1 MQKSV
6 MDILDLIP
14 QRAPLVMVDRFLGI
28 EKGVSHTEFNV
39 HEDNIM
45 VENGVLSECGLIEH
59 IAQSA
64 AARVGYIFKSQDM
77 DVPIGYIGAVNKF
90 SVETLPPV
98 GSLINT
104 EVKVLQ
110 EVGGIS
116 LIEAVCKVAGE
127 CIAGCRMKIF
137 LDTND

>member
-1 MQKSV
+1 

-14 QRAPLVMVDRFLGI
+14 QRAPLVMVDTFLGI
-28 EKGVSHTEFNV
+28 EEGVSHTEFNV

>member
-1 MQKSV
+1 MN
-6 MDILDLIP
+6 ILDLIP
-14 QRAPLVMVDRFLGI
+14 QRAPIVMVDKFLGI
-28 EKGVSHTEFNV
+28 EDGVSHTEFNV
-39 HEDNIM
+39 QNDNIM

-64 AARVGYIFKSQDM
+64 AARVGYIFKSESKDI
-77 DVPIGYIGAVNKF
+77 PIGYIGSVNKF
-90 SVETLPPV
+90 SIDTLPPV
-98 GSLINT
+98 GSVINT

-116 LIEAVCKVAGE
+116 LIEAVCKIAGE
-127 CIAGCRMKIF
+127 YIAGCRMKIF

>member
-14 QRAPLVMVDRFLGI
+14 QRAPLVMVDTFLGI
-28 EKGVSHTEFNV
+28 EEGVSHTEFNV